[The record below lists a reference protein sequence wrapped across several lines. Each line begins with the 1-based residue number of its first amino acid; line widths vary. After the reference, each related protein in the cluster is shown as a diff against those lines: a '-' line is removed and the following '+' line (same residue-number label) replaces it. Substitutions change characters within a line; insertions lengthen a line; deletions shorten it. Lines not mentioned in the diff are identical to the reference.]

1 MTLKVVF
8 LRFIWWERG
17 KVRVRV
23 GLRRFTSH
31 SYRVRIRVRVS
42 VGVHCPEL

>member
-23 GLRRFTSH
+23 GLRRVH
-31 SYRVRIRVRVS
+31 WVRIRVRVR
-42 VGVHCPEL
+42 VRVHCPEL